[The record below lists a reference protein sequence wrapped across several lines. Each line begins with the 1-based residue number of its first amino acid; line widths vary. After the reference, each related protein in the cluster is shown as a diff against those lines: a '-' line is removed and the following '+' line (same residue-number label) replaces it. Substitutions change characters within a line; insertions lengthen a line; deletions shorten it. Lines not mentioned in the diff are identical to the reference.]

1 MKGHAK
7 IKVEIKNGV
16 LFVYHNDGTLLHK
29 RNATLQTWEKIWQ
42 AIENE
47 RAIESIQNYKTMKE
61 QENQNIEKLQRFF
74 DKVDKITFKAV
85 KIMAIFIPFYI
96 LFQIIFNS

>member
-29 RNATLQTWEKIWQ
+29 RNATLETWEKIWQ

-47 RAIESIQNYKTMKE
+47 RAIESIQNYKTMRE
-61 QENQNIEKLQRFF
+61 QNDKIEEFF
-74 DKVDKITFKAV
+74 AKVDKITFKAV
-85 KIMAIFIPFYI
+85 KIMAAFIPLYI
-96 LFQIIFNS
+96 LFQLIFNN

>member
-29 RNATLQTWEKIWQ
+29 RNATLETWEKIWQ
-42 AIENE
+42 VIENRE
-47 RAIESIQNYKTMKE
+47 TMKE
-61 QENQNIEKLQRFF
+61 QNDKIEKFF
-74 DKVDKITFKAV
+74 AKVDKITFKAV
-85 KIMAIFIPFYI
+85 KIMAVFIPLYV